1 MQWVWWKTIDDWCTQ
16 SIHTSVVLL
25 RGSFEGCPAH
35 LRGAGVWKASVGM
48 QHGNSAILKR
58 SFHQHYIIPC
68 TFLQPHQT
76 VLRRG
81 LFTVKGS
88 RWTPLGLGCPG
99 TWSPSLHVYWH
110 LWTKHLPETRCDDQ
124 SSKDA
129 QLQHSSLK
137 ATVCLQRNNVFRSSV
152 NPSWCHDIKLWYV
165 DYCTE
170 VCHYG
175 HHYFVYCWQNWPY
188 LDDREEPGR
197 LYLLDLSMNVKTCCR
212 REFLITR

>member
-1 MQWVWWKTIDDWCTQ
+1 MIDAHRASTHLLCSSGGVLRDAQPIWEVLGCGKLQLGCNMETPQ
-16 SIHTSVVLL
+16 FSNAAFTSITSSLVLF
-25 RGSFEGCPAH
+25 SSH
-35 LRGAGVWKASVGM
+35 
-48 QHGNSAILKR
+48 IKR
-58 SFHQHYIIPC
+58 SWDEAC
-68 TFLQPHQT
+68 LQWRA
-76 VLRRG
+76 VDGLRWA
-81 LFTVKGS
+81 F
-88 RWTPLGLGCPG
+88 GCPG